1 MFVHYVDLE
10 REAATKSKKGVGDLE
25 VGKVLRLIIRTA
37 DNEQR
42 AGIRQVLECEDP
54 SFSNRCTMLRR
65 GRCWLCECHTE
76 KSFLLSDVKMS

>member
-1 MFVHYVDLE
+1 MYIISPCLSLSAATWPGVADMFVHYVDLE

-42 AGIRQVLECEDP
+42 AGSTL
-54 SFSNRCTMLRR
+54 MYL
-65 GRCWLCECHTE
+65 
-76 KSFLLSDVKMS
+76 MSWKISHYCQTNACLAR